1 MYNEL
6 DVLSQS
12 TQKEKI
18 MSRIESFKRAL
29 AEKRAVKII
38 AGIDNFDVES
48 VKKVVNIVILTVF
61 GVWKNYKKRQCNI
74 VGN

>member
-29 AEKRAVKII
+29 AEKRAVKIN
-38 AGIDNFDVES
+38 AGIDYFDVKRI
-48 VKKVVNIVILTVF
+48 KKVVNIVILTGFCVR
-61 GVWKNYKKRQCNI
+61 KNYKKRQCNI
-74 VGN
+74 FGN